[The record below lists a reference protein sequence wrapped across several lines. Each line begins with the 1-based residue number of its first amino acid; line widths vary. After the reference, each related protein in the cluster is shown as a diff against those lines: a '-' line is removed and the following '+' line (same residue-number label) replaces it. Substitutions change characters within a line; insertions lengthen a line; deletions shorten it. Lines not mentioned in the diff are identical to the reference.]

1 MKRILLLL
9 LLLTG
14 AAAPLRAQ
22 RFAVGTNAVDWLSL
36 GTVNL
41 EASTALSQRYS
52 IHIGAELNPWTFHAG
67 DPGKQ
72 LQMRQNS
79 YWGGLRLWPWHV
91 YSGWWAGGDARY
103 TVYNLGGVASQRAE
117 EGDAWGLGLWG
128 GYSVMLS
135 PQWNLDLGGGIW
147 GGWKQYKVFACPRC
161 GRVLEQ
167 GQKAFVLPDAR
178 IAFQLIF

>member
-91 YSGWWAGGDARY
+91 YSGWWTGASLRY
-103 TVYNLGGVASQRAE
+103 SVYNGGGVFQTESE
-117 EGDAWGLGLWG
+117 EGDAYGVGLWG
-128 GYSVMLS
+128 GYSIMLS
-135 PQWNLDLGGGIW
+135 QLWNLDLGMGVW
-147 GGWKQYKVFACPRC
+147 GGYKKYTRYSCPLC
-161 GRVLEQ
+161 GYVVEQ
-167 GQKAFVLPDAR
+167 GEKPFILPDAR
-178 IAFQLIF
+178 IAIQFIF